1 MPPPEPEVV
10 AETNDPTEPSA
21 GSPSSAVP
29 TDVSGPSA
37 SGTQKSVPAFGTGSF
52 LTARRQSTIS
62 LSSLNRPQ
70 FPHKLDLTSDALRI
84 SPGEFAQSLGGSL
97 PSPVTLAP
105 KSGRATAT
113 SEFPPDFMVALAAST
128 RPVDIDLTMLPEE
141 APTTAY
147 VGLDPSLGSAD
158 RPIELDLEAMDIDM
172 ANVDVAVDVDVK
184 TLFGDEPTGDISTAN
199 LFGDTTSVTGNNAP
213 SPGSLL
219 ATFNSSASQVTAS
232 APGTSGGE
240 QPFDMSNLDFSQFQ
254 FDPIT
259 GSSDMGNIDMLLG
272 MDSETVNQAEGQG
285 SAGDT

>member
-1 MPPPEPEVV
+1 
-10 AETNDPTEPSA
+10 
-21 GSPSSAVP
+21 
-29 TDVSGPSA
+29 
-37 SGTQKSVPAFGTGSF
+37 
-52 LTARRQSTIS
+52 
-62 LSSLNRPQ
+62 
-70 FPHKLDLTSDALRI
+70 
-84 SPGEFAQSLGGSL
+84 
-97 PSPVTLAP
+97 
-105 KSGRATAT
+105 
-113 SEFPPDFMVALAAST
+113 
-128 RPVDIDLTMLPEE
+128 MLPEE

-219 ATFNSSASQVTAS
+219 ATFNSSASQVTAP